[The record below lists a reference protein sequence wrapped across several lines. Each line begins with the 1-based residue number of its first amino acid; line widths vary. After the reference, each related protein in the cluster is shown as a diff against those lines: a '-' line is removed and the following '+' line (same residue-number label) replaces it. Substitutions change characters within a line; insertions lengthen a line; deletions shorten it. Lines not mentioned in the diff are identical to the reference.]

1 MIHIWRPGG
10 NLPPVSIE
18 YDLMR
23 SRVEAEK
30 IPTFG
35 GVEESLLVFAH
46 IKIWGV
52 CVFLLK

>member
-35 GVEESLLVFAH
+35 GVVKSLWFFGH